1 MDSRTDITRAVI
13 VWVVLAIVAD
23 LLIGFLLAPHMP
35 PGHFSN
41 TASDQT
47 EINNILALILTPIG
61 LGVVTFFVYALVS
74 FRQPAGP
81 LEDGPPMRG
90 DARMQIGW
98 VGVTTT
104 IVIVLAI
111 VGTIELLQS
120 PNSASGAGAG
130 GGQGASVISQPS
142 GNPLEVQVIAQQWQF
157 TYRYPQYGGVETFSL
172 ALPVGRT
179 VEFHVTSL
187 DVIHSFWAY
196 QLGVKADAVPGADNV
211 AFTTPEHVGL
221 FEVRCAELCGLWHG
235 YMYSRGHVFPAA
247 GFAKWI
253 AHAQVANAPATHYLP
268 KYAHVYY
275 PLPLQRGG

>member
-1 MDSRTDITRAVI
+1 MDSRTHLWRAAV
-13 VWVVLAIVAD
+13 VWIVLAIVAD

-47 EINNILALILTPIG
+47 EINNILALIMAPIG
-61 LGVVTFFVYALVS
+61 IGVITFFLYALFA

-81 LEDGPPMRG
+81 LQDGPPIRG
-90 DARMQIGW
+90 NKGMQMGW
-98 VGVTTT
+98 VGVTTS

-111 VGTIELLQS
+111 VGTIELLQA
-120 PNSASGAGAG
+120 PNSQAGAGSG
-130 GGQGASVISQPS
+130 GGQGGTPISNPS
-142 GNPLEVQVIAQQWQF
+142 GNPLQVQVIAQQWQF

-196 QLGVKADAVPGADNV
+196 QLGVKADAVPGADNI
-211 AFTTPEHVGL
+211 AFTTPKKIGL

-235 YMYSRGHVFPAA
+235 YMYAHGHVLSPS
-247 GFAKWI
+247 GFRSWI
-253 AHAQVANAPATHYLP
+253 AHARVLNAPSTHYLP
-268 KYAHVYY
+268 RYARVYY
-275 PLPLQRGG
+275 PDPTARGG